1 MRTWW
6 AADTGFYRRKR
17 DQGTCEIWN
26 HGTRAKG
33 AKGRDLCTTG
43 ILGAHGQL

>member
-1 MRTWW
+1 MVGCRH
-6 AADTGFYRRKR
+6 GFYRRKR
-17 DQGTCEIWN
+17 DF
-26 HGTRAKG
+26 GTRAKG

>member
-1 MRTWW
+1 MITQW
-6 AADTGFYRRKR
+6 AADTGFCRRKR

-33 AKGRDLCTTG
+33 AKSRDLCITG
-43 ILGAHGQL
+43 SLCAHG